1 MTSRIFSFFSIFLDR
16 TRICRV
22 RQPENANSGC
32 RGSVIEG
39 VFEKDIKRLIRKK
52 EPGRYE
58 SDFFFTAAAGVP
70 LSVIGGLMHWPSAV
84 LFIIYCLTIIAL
96 ASYMGRATESLAI
109 IAGPRI
115 GGLLNATFGNA
126 VELIISLFALK
137 EGLTGIVL
145 ASLTGSVLGNLLLVA
160 GLSFFI
166 GGLKYKRQEF
176 NIHDARHN
184 SGLLIFAIIVAF
196 VIPEVFSMDMGEKN
210 KLDLSVGISIIM
222 ILLYVAALY
231 FKLVT
236 HRGVYQ
242 PNQPEAKEEEE
253 QPEWS
258 GKRATAVLFISTII
272 VAYISEN
279 LVHTFHAVAEQFG
292 WSELFIGVIIVAIV
306 GNAAEHASAIIMAY
320 KDKMDV
326 AVEIAVGST
335 LQIAMF
341 VAPVLVICSIFFPV
355 NMPLVF
361 TLPELVAM
369 ISSVLL
375 MTMISNDGDSNW
387 FEGATLLAAYV
398 IMAIGFF
405 LL

>member
-1 MTSRIFSFFSIFLDR
+1 MNRIFFIL
-16 TRICRV
+16 V
-22 RQPENANSGC
+22 
-32 RGSVIEG
+32 
-39 VFEKDIKRLIRKK
+39 
-52 EPGRYE
+52 
-58 SDFFFTAAAGVP
+58 AAGIP
-70 LSVIGGLMHWPSAV
+70 LSVIGSFMHWPSAI
-84 LFIIYCLTIIAL
+84 LFAVYCVTIIAL
-96 ASYMGRATESLAI
+96 ASYMGRATEALSI

-126 VELIISLFALK
+126 VELIISIFALK

-160 GLSFFI
+160 GLSFFV

-196 VIPEVFSMDMGEKN
+196 VIPEVFSVGMGDVS
-210 KLDLSVGISIIM
+210 KLNLSIGISIIL

-242 PNQPEAKEEEE
+242 PNNAAKHVEEEE
-253 QPEWS
+253 PEWS
-258 GKRATAVLFISTII
+258 GKIATIVLFAATIA

-279 LVHTFHAVAEQFG
+279 LVHTFHSVAEQFG

-320 KDKMDV
+320 KNKMDI

-355 NMPLVF
+355 SMPLVF

-369 ISSVLL
+369 VSAVLL
-375 MTMISNDGDSNW
+375 MIAISNDGDSNW
-387 FEGATLLAAYV
+387 FEGATLLAAYI